1 MKYISKIPEA
11 DINLRDKMINNGWKI
26 LKEPKNLVTATLI
39 SLPISIINIYLCI
52 FFMKWINK
60 DILTIINSIVYD
72 GKIAFTIK
80 FMHIVYIYLY
90 ILLHEVIHLVLIPN
104 FTKSKSTFIS
114 VRLWGGF
121 VYTEEVIKKRR
132 YLIITILP
140 FIILSFVV
148 PLLMNIIG
156 INPMIIL
163 TLSII
168 NSAGSSVDVLSLI
181 LLLFQVPKDS
191 SIKNNG
197 KKTFYLS
204 N

>member
-1 MKYISKIPEA
+1 MKYISKIPKA
-11 DINLRDKMINNGWKI
+11 DINLSDKMINNGWKI
-26 LKEPKNLVTATLI
+26 LKEPKNLITATLI

-60 DILTIINSIVYD
+60 DLLTITNSIVYD
-72 GKIAFTIK
+72 GKIAFTIEYIY
-80 FMHIVYIYLY
+80 IVYIYLY
-90 ILLHEVIHLVLIPN
+90 TLLHEVIHLILIPN

-140 FIILSFVV
+140 FIMLSFVV
-148 PLLMNIIG
+148 PLLMTLVG

-168 NSAGSSVDVLSLI
+168 NSAGASVDVLSFI
-181 LLLFQVPKDS
+181 LLLFQVPKNS

-197 KKTFYLS
+197 MKTFYIS